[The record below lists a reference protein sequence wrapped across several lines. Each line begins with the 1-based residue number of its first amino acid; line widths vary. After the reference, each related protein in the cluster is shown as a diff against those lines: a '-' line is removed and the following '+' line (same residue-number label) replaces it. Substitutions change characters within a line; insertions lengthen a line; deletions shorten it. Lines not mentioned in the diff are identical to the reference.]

1 MFYVVHTFVNLHFPY
16 FRKHL
21 INSFSLQGYLT
32 DNGIADLSRVQM
44 IMSELGIVED
54 QIFKKR
60 QQTEEMFRA
69 RDKAKRKRM
78 KMDKT
83 HKPTRL
89 LSGQYTPTVRLL
101 VVNIVFY

>member
-1 MFYVVHTFVNLHFPY
+1 MFHVCKFLSLLLNFG
-16 FRKHL
+16 KHLL

-32 DNGIADLSRVQM
+32 DNGIAKLERVQM
-44 IMSELGIVED
+44 IMSELGIMED

-78 KMDKT
+78 KMDRT
-83 HKPTRL
+83 HKPTRV
-89 LSGQYTPTVRLL
+89 LSGQFAPTVCLLL
-101 VVNIVFY
+101 VIFVCL

>member
-1 MFYVVHTFVNLHFPY
+1 
-16 FRKHL
+16 
-21 INSFSLQGYLT
+21 
-32 DNGIADLSRVQM
+32 M

-78 KMDKT
+78 KMDRT

-89 LSGQYTPTVRLL
+89 LGGQYTPTVHLFL
-101 VVNIVFY
+101 VYCVRHFIWSISYRDVLFSACP